1 MIDLRIILAL
11 KVIIELFSIV
21 NAFILCSSKLSAANQ
36 SFSVSNKLCYAF
48 HKTKATNLWKL
59 HSGAIHL
66 SKRERR
72 SPGQIF

>member
-48 HKTKATNLWKL
+48 HKTKATNL
-59 HSGAIHL
+59 
-66 SKRERR
+66 
-72 SPGQIF
+72 